1 MKKILL
7 LVPLLVFLAGCSPTT
22 EEDTTAPAAT
32 DTTTNAPAA
41 PAE

>member
-7 LVPLLVFLAGCSPTT
+7 LVPLLVFMAGCSPT

-32 DTTTNAPAA
+32 EPTTNAPAA